1 MRVRMLVEGPAAAA
15 CVYQPVMVRS
25 ATWIS
30 TRRAPAAAVA
40 ASITTAATV
49 AAAVVVV
56 RLPSGAIVGEIRI
69 TLVLR
74 AEVEGAL
81 GGRDYGSIGL
91 EVLSI
96 ISSPS
101 VELFN
106 ARPGPLDALG
116 GSFF

>member
-1 MRVRMLVEGPAAAA
+1 MEHL
-15 CVYQPVMVRS
+15 
-25 ATWIS
+25 TIS
-30 TRRAPAAAVA
+30 GIPHHQLGKP
-40 ASITTAATV
+40 I
-49 AAAVVVV
+49 
-56 RLPSGAIVGEIRI
+56 GAIVGEIRI

-96 ISSPS
+96 ISSPL
-101 VELFN
+101 VELSN

>member
-1 MRVRMLVEGPAAAA
+1 MAAAA
-15 CVYQPVMVRS
+15 V
-25 ATWIS
+25 
-30 TRRAPAAAVA
+30 AAAVA

-49 AAAVVVV
+49 AAAAVVVV
-56 RLPSGAIVGEIRI
+56 RLPIGAIVGEIRI

-101 VELFN
+101 VELPN

-116 GSFF
+116 GFFF

>member
-1 MRVRMLVEGPAAAA
+1 VTVAAAA
-15 CVYQPVMVRS
+15 V
-25 ATWIS
+25 
-30 TRRAPAAAVA
+30 AAAVA

-56 RLPSGAIVGEIRI
+56 RLPIGAIVGEIRI

-101 VELFN
+101 VELSN